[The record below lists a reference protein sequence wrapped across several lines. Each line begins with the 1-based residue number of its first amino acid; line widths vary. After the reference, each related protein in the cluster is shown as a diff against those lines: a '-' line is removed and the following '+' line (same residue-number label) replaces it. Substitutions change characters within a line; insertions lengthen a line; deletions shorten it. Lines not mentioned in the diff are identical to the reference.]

1 MLTPMGL
8 YLKIEGPS
16 TMIGG
21 NLRFNDL
28 ETGGTH
34 DGYSKGTNDRGSAGL
49 IMDNSNGGDLDL

>member
-1 MLTPMGL
+1 
-8 YLKIEGPS
+8 
-16 TMIGG
+16 MIGG

-49 IMDNSNGGDLDL
+49 IMIT

>member
-1 MLTPMGL
+1 MSTNNG
-8 YLKIEGPS
+8 S

-34 DGYSKGTNDRGSAGL
+34 RSYSKGTNDRGSAGL
-49 IMDNSNGGDLDL
+49 IMDNSNANSEFLDL